1 MHRLQDWGW
10 KLAALFATGAQLA
23 LGVDAVTAPKL
34 PIAFEPNRGQFANDV
49 ALVSRGAGFQL
60 ALLDGGVAIHFD
72 ASQDAIE
79 LRFEGSNASARW
91 IPEEPSGA
99 RSNYLIGDA
108 KSSRTG
114 IQQY

>member
-10 KLAALFATGAQLA
+10 RLAALFATGAQLA

-34 PIAFEPNRGQFANDV
+34 PIAFEPNRAS
-49 ALVSRGAGFQL
+49 SRWRCTRQPAARDFNCARGRW
-60 ALLDGGVAIHFD
+60 VAIHFE

-91 IPEEPSGA
+91 IPRNRPA
-99 RSNYLIGDA
+99 REV
-108 KSSRTG
+108 TT
-114 IQQY
+114 